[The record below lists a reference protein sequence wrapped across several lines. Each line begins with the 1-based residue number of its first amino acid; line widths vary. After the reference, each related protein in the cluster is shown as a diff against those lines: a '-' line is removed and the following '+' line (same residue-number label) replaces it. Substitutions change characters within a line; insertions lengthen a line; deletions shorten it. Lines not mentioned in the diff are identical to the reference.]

1 MSTELQPTA
10 ETTDDAR
17 PPWRPWTAPAAL
29 VLGLA
34 AALMLGSIAYVI
46 AAVVTGHARS
56 SPGGNIAATVLGD
69 VAFVGS
75 ALFFAQ
81 LAARPTPAQFGLRA
95 VSLRKALPWMA
106 AAYLVFLIFSGVWLS
121 ALNIDTKDHTL
132 DDLGRSSASL
142 AAAAV
147 LVTVIAPVA
156 EELLFRG
163 YIFTALRGWA
173 GVWGAA
179 ALTGLL
185 FGAIHL
191 DPNRPVGFLVP
202 LAVFGFVLCLL
213 YQRTG
218 SLLPCIALHSI
229 NNALA
234 FGVSEGWPHWAIA
247 LLAAGALVV
256 LGLVLLPLGR
266 LTGRGPRLRPA

>member
-1 MSTELQPTA
+1 VST
-10 ETTDDAR
+10 DAPSQGSEER

-29 VLGLA
+29 LLA
-34 AALMLGSIAYVI
+34 LAVALMLGSIAYVV
-46 AAVVTGHARS
+46 AAIVTGHARS
-56 SPGGNIAATVLGD
+56 SQGGNIAATVLGD

-81 LAARPTPAQFGLRA
+81 LAARPSPEQFGLRS
-95 VSLRKALPWMA
+95 VSLRTAMVWMVA
-106 AAYLVFLIFSGVWLS
+106 SYGAFLLFAGVWLS
-121 ALNIDTKDHTL
+121 ALGIDTKDTSIQ
-132 DDLGRSSASL
+132 DITKTTPAIVC
-142 AAAAV
+142 AAI

-156 EELLFRG
+156 EEVLFRG

-179 ALTGLL
+179 AIDGIL

-202 LAVFGFVLCLL
+202 LAFFGFVLCLL
-213 YQRTG
+213 YRKTG

-234 FGVSEGWPHWAIA
+234 FGSTEGWPAWAMA
-247 LLAAGALVV
+247 LLAVGALAV
-256 LGLVLLPLGR
+256 LGLVLVPLGR
-266 LTGRGPRLRPA
+266 LTGGGPRLRPA